1 MATIDEVLAK
11 VLETTDLA
19 RQSVEDSTETLA
31 TTKEMQTQAQQA
43 LDENETLLSEHDAK
57 EDAHNAL
64 TILIKDEL
72 RAYTEQVSGGRRT
85 IIRNDKDD
93 PNVMYV
99 VPKFNLEDIDAS
111 LGTGVHPA
119 FIVGGA
125 VKNEILIGAYAASKV
140 NNRPVSMA
148 HKTPWTSINL
158 DTAIAQARACGAGFH
173 VMTNAEWMAV
183 ALMCWKNDW
192 NPRGNTNWGRSHTNK
207 DEVGTLWADT
217 RVPGDTADGYG
228 SILTGSG
235 PASWN
240 HDGTSMGI
248 ADLVGN
254 VWEWTPGLRSVDGEV
269 QIIANNDAALA
280 TCDLGASGADW
291 KAILASDGSLV
302 APGTSGTVKIDHTA
316 KNTTPCYPK
325 FSTTVTNTPAE
336 ADPWYKYQG
345 YRDFGAVESAFTV
358 PAIMK
363 VLGIAPIDDKLEGH
377 MWTFNTGE
385 RCPFRGGAWPHGAL
399 AGLAALRWYYGRTL
413 SGGHFGFRL
422 AFYS

>member
-11 VLETTDLA
+11 VLETTDPA

-57 EDAHNAL
+57 EDAHSAL

-85 IIRNDKDD
+85 IIRNDKGD

-217 RVPGDTADGYG
+217 RVPGDTADGSG

-235 PASWN
+235 PAFCGRRS
-240 HDGTSMGI
+240 
-248 ADLVGN
+248 ADH
-254 VWEWTPGLRSVDGEV
+254 R
-269 QIIANNDAALA
+269 Q
-280 TCDLGASGADW
+280 
-291 KAILASDGSLV
+291 
-302 APGTSGTVKIDHTA
+302 
-316 KNTTPCYPK
+316 
-325 FSTTVTNTPAE
+325 
-336 ADPWYKYQG
+336 Q
-345 YRDFGAVESAFTV
+345 
-358 PAIMK
+358 
-363 VLGIAPIDDKLEGH
+363 
-377 MWTFNTGE
+377 
-385 RCPFRGGAWPHGAL
+385 
-399 AGLAALRWYYGRTL
+399 
-413 SGGHFGFRL
+413 
-422 AFYS
+422 